1 MLSNYTYLKGKN
13 DFAQKLIEELYGQI
27 EPSRDAW
34 DRGFNS
40 ALCEV
45 IRRIKKLISI
55 SYTLPDGTIITIEN
69 QQMAK
74 NILGNFCYH
83 CHKGVSKKINCTDNF
98 ECMLIKQRIA
108 NDWFGYGEEK

>member
-1 MLSNYTYLKGKN
+1 MLDNHIYLKGKN
-13 DFAQKLIEELYGQI
+13 DFAQNLIEELYGQI

-40 ALCEV
+40 ALRGV

-55 SYTLPDGTIITIEN
+55 SYILPDGTVVTIEN

-74 NILGNFCYH
+74 NTLGNFCYH
-83 CHKGVSKKINCTDNF
+83 CGKSITRKIKCSDI
-98 ECMLIKQRIA
+98 EDCMNLKRKIY
-108 NDWFGYGEEK
+108 NDWFGFVEEK